1 MKDKLAVGVVRGSHG
16 LSGEFKV
23 ISLSGFTDH
32 FLSMDSVD
40 LVFEDKRLSFKVES
54 ATPAHSGLVYMK
66 LAGIESPQDVQKYN
80 RWMVEVS
87 REKAHQ
93 LSSNEWYVDDLEG
106 CALWYKKED
115 LPIDECVV
123 GVVKR
128 VFEGGSGFLVE
139 AQLSPECALLNDSLK
154 LDKAGKPR
162 TVYVPFNDMFIGD
175 VDVEKNRMQL
185 LNLWI
190 LE

>member
-16 LSGEFKV
+16 LTGEFKV
-23 ISLSGFTDH
+23 MSLSGFTDH

-40 LVFEDKRLSFKVES
+40 LVFEGQRLSFKVES
-54 ATPAHSGLVYMK
+54 ATPAHSSLVYMK
-66 LAGIESPQDVQKYN
+66 LKGIESPQDAQKYN
-80 RWMVEVS
+80 RWTLEVA

-93 LSSNEWYVDDLEG
+93 LSEDEWYVSDLEG
-106 CALWYKKED
+106 CALWYEKES
-115 LPIDECVV
+115 LAFDECVV

-128 VFEGGSGFLVE
+128 VFEGGAGFLVE
-139 AQLSPECALLNDSLK
+139 AELFPACPLLDEVVK

-162 TVYVPFNDMFIGD
+162 SVYVPFNNAFIGD
-175 VDVEKNRMQL
+175 VDVEKKRMQL